1 MATIGDICAPM
12 LTGESARRFLE
23 FKERVDSMPE
33 RELPEGFY
41 DEFEKS
47 EEKSRKFAERQ
58 KMILKLKKDG
68 EYGGNG
74 RCSPGHMYSYRMT
87 IRLR

>member
-1 MATIGDICAPM
+1 MATIGDICAPV

-23 FKERVDSMPE
+23 FKERVDSMPA
-33 RELPEGFY
+33 REFPEGVH
-41 DEFEKS
+41 DEFENS

-68 EYGGNG
+68 EYGGGDIQSCTKVHEN
-74 RCSPGHMYSYRMT
+74 
-87 IRLR
+87 

>member
-1 MATIGDICAPM
+1 MATIGDICAPV

-68 EYGGNG
+68 EYGGG
-74 RCSPGHMYSYRMT
+74 RYSVLHESARE
-87 IRLR
+87 LD

>member
-33 RELPEGFY
+33 RELPDGFY
-41 DEFEKS
+41 DEFEK
-47 EEKSRKFAERQ
+47 KR
-58 KMILKLKKDG
+58 G
-68 EYGGNG
+68 EV
-74 RCSPGHMYSYRMT
+74 T
-87 IRLR
+87 